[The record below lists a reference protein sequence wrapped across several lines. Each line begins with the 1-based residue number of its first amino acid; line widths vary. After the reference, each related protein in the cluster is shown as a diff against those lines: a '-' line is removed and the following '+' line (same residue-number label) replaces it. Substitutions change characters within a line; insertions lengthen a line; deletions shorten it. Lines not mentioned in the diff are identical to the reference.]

1 MPLSAQPPSINSLT
15 AAFAVC
21 RSENSQSLSQPPT
34 GTFSPN
40 RPSGCFE
47 KFAARV
53 GAPSLSSPNSSPS
66 IAWSGNASRS
76 LFRISNSTSLSTAVT
91 KSCGPLVSI
100 SSDIVQE
107 QLRECLQ
114 AHPDVV
120 GIYNMG
126 AGNRGLINV
135 LSADTRKGR
144 VVIAHELTEH
154 TRHAL
159 NAGILDAIIHQDAG
173 HEVRSALRVLKA
185 KIEKIPLA
193 AGQDTIR
200 IEIYLKEN
208 LS

>member
-1 MPLSAQPPSINSLT
+1 
-15 AAFAVC
+15 
-21 RSENSQSLSQPPT
+21 
-34 GTFSPN
+34 
-40 RPSGCFE
+40 
-47 KFAARV
+47 
-53 GAPSLSSPNSSPS
+53 
-66 IAWSGNASRS
+66 
-76 LFRISNSTSLSTAVT
+76 
-91 KSCGPLVSI
+91 
-100 SSDIVQE
+100 
-107 QLRECLQ
+107 
-114 AHPDVV
+114 
-120 GIYNMG
+120 MG